1 MPTALSVPVYLSLS
15 ESPDLRGQARC
26 LLSSPGASML
36 CTPPAPFGPP
46 AAFHTPHPPTPRSP
60 PWAGPSPLA
69 ALLVEQRR
77 VVEGQ
82 PRGGAPP
89 ERPLRTQVSG
99 TDAGPAEGR
108 AGRSPLD
115 PEAHALPQ
123 RQLFSSPSAHRLS
136 SAGSFLPLLHLLQL
150 LWFSPR
156 PRAQG
161 APSASDL
168 MTLCAQVCAGEHLS
182 DGLDQ
187 HV

>member
-1 MPTALSVPVYLSLS
+1 MRPGQLSALLPWSLHALHPTRPFGAPR
-15 ESPDLRGQARC
+15 PQPP
-26 LLSSPGASML
+26 SSPSCG
-36 CTPPAPFGPP
+36 
-46 AAFHTPHPPTPRSP
+46 
-60 PWAGPSPLA
+60 
-69 ALLVEQRR
+69 ERR

-82 PRGGAPP
+82 PHGGAPLSVP
-89 ERPLRTQVSG
+89 SERRSP
-99 TDAGPAEGR
+99 APMPAPAEGR

-123 RQLFSSPSAHRLS
+123 PRLFSSPSAHRLS

-161 APSASDL
+161 APSSASDP
-168 MTLCAQVCAGEHLS
+168 MTLCAQVCAGKHLP